1 MYFIVAALV
10 IIVSCSV
17 ITIRVLTAY
26 SGFFWGWK
34 LLISSLVILGWTAPL
49 IIGAVRRYSLFGG
62 MAFNFLSG
70 FLYSLFGMAFILF
83 CFLMLRD
90 FLWFAVYKLAVWS
103 GHDIPGLNPMN
114 VKSLNWA
121 NLLTVILSFAVS
133 AYALYEGVKTPRL
146 NEITL
151 TSSKI
156 SRPAEIVLLNDLHV
170 DRTTPLSRIQALI
183 AEINGLHPDAVIIAG
198 DWVDDQASAM
208 VPQIAALSELKAPHG
223 VYIVLGNHEFYN
235 GLADWLQEFPRMG
248 YKLLYNEGVALPEYG
263 IYIAGIPDS
272 HSAKGLSGA
281 LKVDIY
287 KALQA
292 SAPED
297 FRILLSHSPDFID
310 SLYRGAVDLVVS
322 GHTHGGQ
329 IFPFHW
335 LVKKANGYLAGLYNV
350 KDMNLYVS
358 RGAGTWG
365 PSMRLLAPAEITLIK
380 LNPKK

>member
-1 MYFIVAALV
+1 MVV
-10 IIVSCSV
+10 
-17 ITIRVLTAY
+17 
-26 SGFFWGWK
+26 
-34 LLISSLVILGWTAPL
+34 LGWTAPL

-62 MAFNFLSG
+62 MAFNFLSV

-90 FLWFAVYKLAVWS
+90 FLWFAAYKLAVWF

-183 AEINGLHPDAVIIAG
+183 AEVNRLHPDAVIIAG

-208 VPQIAALSELKAPHG
+208 VPQIAALSELKAPQG

-248 YKLLYNEGVALPEYG
+248 YKLLYNEGIALPEYG

-272 HSAKGLSGA
+272 HSAMGLSGA

-292 SAPED
+292 SAPKD